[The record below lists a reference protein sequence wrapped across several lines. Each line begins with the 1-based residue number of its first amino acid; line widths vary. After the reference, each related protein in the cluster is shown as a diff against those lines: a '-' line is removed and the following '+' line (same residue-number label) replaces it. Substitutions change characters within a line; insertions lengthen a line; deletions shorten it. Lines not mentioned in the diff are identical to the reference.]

1 MSDRHA
7 TDIEADPSVV
17 AANPA
22 HSAWVA
28 ANAGAGK
35 THTLANRVTRLLLA
49 ETEPERIL
57 CLTFT
62 KAAAAEMQGRL
73 FKQLGEWSML
83 PNRDLERKVAEI
95 GAGLG
100 GPEEMKKA
108 RRLFAKALETP
119 GGLKI
124 LTIHAFC
131 QSLLSRFPL
140 EAGVP
145 ASFDVLDEPTTR
157 ELIALARNRVLERA
171 GSGDAPRAAA
181 LAFLLTQT
189 SETTLN
195 AILDAALG
203 ADKRKL
209 DRFFDL
215 LGTQDL
221 SATIRNA
228 HGAGEQEPDALCRE
242 FCAELSARED
252 ELRAIA
258 SWLAAGSKTDS
269 ERAADLAAALAMT
282 PGAPMFKAYREVWL
296 TKEGLP
302 RKDPVTRRHSATRPD
317 LRELVDKLQADLVA
331 VEERRRAAHSAALT
345 EAALIV
351 ADAVRREYVSLKE
364 ARGAL
369 DYDDLIVKT
378 RQLLEEREAAP
389 WVLYKL
395 DGGIDHLL
403 IDEAQDTSP
412 EQWRIVKALTAEFF
426 AGDAVQR
433 TRGRGEPVVRTV
445 FAVGDEKQSIFSFQG
460 ADPAQFDVHRRAFA
474 EAATAARQGFVDQP
488 LVVSRRSVRDVLQ
501 FVDEVFKPEQARA
514 GLTSAGAEI
523 VHRHLRDERGGVE
536 LWETVKPTE
545 AAETDPYDLPPVD
558 YVGDASPV
566 VQLAKRVAEQ
576 IRQWIGHL
584 TLPGRERTV
593 AAGDIMILLPRR
605 EPFGSAV
612 IRELKL
618 RNVPVAGA
626 DRIVLTE
633 QIAVMDLIALGRFVL
648 LPEDDLTL
656 ACLLRSPLCG
666 LSEDELLS
674 LCADRSGTLW
684 NSLQS
689 RKDETKSF
697 RDAHEF
703 LSEMR
708 RRADFA
714 PPYEFYAHALG
725 PRGMRRHL
733 LKRLGHE
740 ANDAID
746 EFLSLSLTHERAN
759 APSLES
765 FLHWIERGG
774 AEIKR
779 DMERARDEVRVMT
792 VHGAKGLEADIVLLP
807 DTTALPS
814 LANDRG
820 NLLYTEGGVFY
831 PLADKDAPQAV
842 LAAKAAAKARL
853 LEEHRRLLY
862 VALTRARDRLV
873 VCGFERKHGVKEG
886 SWYAL
891 AKRAAEEIGIRLT
904 RGDETVLVVGNSTSG
919 SAGASAAQ
927 ASPALAIQPSWLT
940 ASAPRDVPAPRL
952 VRPFDAAGMDEPATL
967 SPFADNARFRRG
979 LLVHALLA
987 HLPDVAR
994 SERAGLARQFLRLRD
1009 VPDGEA
1015 DSLVRETLAVLDD
1028 PAFGAAFAETSRSEV
1043 AIVADMP
1050 ELGPGARVSGRVD
1063 RLAVNAGNV
1072 LIVDFKTNRPPP
1084 SREEDV
1090 APLYATQM
1098 ALYRA
1103 AAQKI
1108 FPGRAI
1114 VCGLVWTEGP
1124 TLMALSNG
1132 LLDAELKRIKARLD
1146 PQGDRS

>member
-1 MSDRHA
+1 MSGA
-7 TDIEADPSVV
+7 SDIEKDPSVI

-49 ETEPERIL
+49 RTDPERIL

-83 PNRDLERKVAEI
+83 PNKELERRVAEI

-100 GPEEMKKA
+100 GPEDMKRA
-108 RRLFAKALETP
+108 RQLFAKALETP

-131 QSLLSRFPL
+131 QNLLSRFPL

-145 ASFDVLDEPTTR
+145 ASFDVLDEQTAR
-157 ELIALARNRVLERA
+157 ELIAQARTRVLERS
-171 GSGDAPRAAA
+171 GSGDAARASA

-189 SETTLN
+189 SEATLN

-209 DRFFDL
+209 DRFFET
-215 LGTQDL
+215 LGTQDVG
-221 SATIRNA
+221 AAVRRA
-228 HGAGEQEPDALCRE
+228 HGAGDEGPDAICRR
-242 FCAELSARED
+242 FCEELLDLTED
-252 ELRAIA
+252 LRSIA
-258 SWLAAGSKTDS
+258 AWMATGSKTDG
-269 ERAADLAAALAMT
+269 ERASGLLAVLAMA
-282 PGAPMFKAYREVWL
+282 PGAAMYDAYRALWL
-296 TKEGLP
+296 TQAGEP
-302 RKDPVTRRHSATRPD
+302 RKEPVTKRHSATRPE
-317 LRELVDKLQADLVA
+317 LRAAVDRLQADLLA
-331 VEERRRAAHSAALT
+331 VEERRRAAHAAALT
-345 EAALIV
+345 EAALTI
-351 ADAVRREYVSLKE
+351 ADAVRAEYVRAKE

-378 RQLLEEREAAP
+378 RQLLEEREAAS

-395 DGGIDHLL
+395 DGGIDHVL

-412 EQWRIVKALTAEFF
+412 EQWRIVRALTAEFF
-426 AGDAVQR
+426 AGDAAPR
-433 TRGRGEPVVRTV
+433 WRGEDKQPVTRTI

-460 ADPAQFDVHRRAFA
+460 ADPAQFDVHRRAFG
-474 EAATAARQGFVDQP
+474 EAAAAAGRGFVDQP
-488 LVVSRRSVRDVLQ
+488 LVVSRRSVREVLQ
-501 FVDEVFKPEQARA
+501 FVDTVFKPEEARA
-514 GLTSAGAEI
+514 GLTSGGGAIE
-523 VHRHLRDERGGVE
+523 HRHLREEHGRVE
-536 LWETVKPTE
+536 LWETAKP
-545 AAETDPYDLPPVD
+545 ADAEDTDPYELPPVD
-558 YVGDASPV
+558 YVGEASPV
-566 VQLAKRVAEQ
+566 AQLARRVAEQ
-576 IRQWIGHL
+576 IRQWVGRAK
-584 TLPGRERTV
+584 LPGHKAAVR
-593 AAGDIMILLPRR
+593 AGDIMILLPRR

-618 RNVPVAGA
+618 RGVPVAGA

-648 LPEDDLTL
+648 LPQDDYTL
-656 ACLLRSPLCG
+656 AAVLRSPLCRV
-666 LSEDELLS
+666 SEDALFQLS
-674 LCADRSGTLW
+674 HDRKGPLW
-684 NSLQS
+684 SALQQ
-689 RKDETKSF
+689 RRDENDAF
-697 RDAHEF
+697 REAHDF
-703 LSEMR
+703 LAEMR
-708 RRADFA
+708 ARADFA

-725 PRGMRRHL
+725 PRGMRRRL

-746 EFLSLSLTHERAN
+746 EFLSLSFAYEAAN
-759 APSLES
+759 APSLEG

-792 VHGAKGLEADIVLLP
+792 VHGAKGLEADIVILP
-807 DTTALPS
+807 DTTGVPS

-820 NLLYTEGGVFY
+820 NLLYTDDGVLY
-831 PLADKDAPQAV
+831 PVADAQAPRAV
-842 LAAKAAAKARL
+842 LEAKAAAKARM

-873 VCGFERKHGVKEG
+873 VCGFEGKRGVKDG
-886 SWYAL
+886 SWYTL
-891 AKRAAEEIGIRLT
+891 AKRAAEAIGVKLT
-904 RGDETVLVVGNSTSG
+904 RGGEALHVVGEADDLVAAGMVPTVAAAPLASGWLST
-919 SAGASAAQ
+919 
-927 ASPALAIQPSWLT
+927 P
-940 ASAPRDVPAPRL
+940 APRDVPAPRL

-967 SPFADNARFRRG
+967 SPLADNKQFRRG

-987 HLPDVAR
+987 HLPEVAKV
-994 SERAGLARQFLRLRD
+994 ERPALALRFLRLRN
-1009 VPDGEA
+1009 VPDDEA
-1015 DSLVRETLAVLDD
+1015 ETLARETLRVLDD
-1028 PAFGAAFAETSRSEV
+1028 PAFAAAFAEGSRAEV
-1043 AIVADMP
+1043 AIVADLP
-1050 ELGPGARVSGRVD
+1050 ELGEAARVNGRID
-1063 RLAVNAGNV
+1063 RLALTDDSV

-1084 SREEDV
+1084 TREDDV
-1090 APLYATQM
+1090 APLYLTQM

-1103 AAQKI
+1103 AAAKI
-1108 FPGRAI
+1108 FPGRRI

-1124 TLMALSNG
+1124 TLMALSNE
-1132 LLDAELKRIKARLD
+1132 LLDGEMRRIKARLD
-1146 PQGDRS
+1146 PQG

>member
-1 MSDRHA
+1 MSGRHA
-7 TDIEADPSVV
+7 SEVEKDPSVI

-49 ETEPERIL
+49 RTDPGRIL

-83 PNRDLERKVAEI
+83 PNKELERRVAEI

-100 GPEEMKKA
+100 GPEDMRRA
-108 RRLFAKALETP
+108 RQLFAKALETP

-131 QSLLSRFPL
+131 QNLLSRFPL

-145 ASFDVLDEPTTR
+145 ASFDVLDEQTAR
-157 ELIALARNRVLERA
+157 ELIAQARTRMLERS
-171 GSGDAPRAAA
+171 GSGDAARASA

-189 SETTLN
+189 SEATLN

-209 DRFFDL
+209 DRFFEA
-215 LGTQDL
+215 LGTQDVG
-221 SATIRNA
+221 AAVRRA
-228 HGAGEQEPDALCRE
+228 HGAGEDGPDAICRA
-242 FCAELSARED
+242 FCEELLELAED
-252 ELRAIA
+252 LRSVAA
-258 SWLAAGSKTDS
+258 WMAAGSKTDS
-269 ERAADLAAALAMT
+269 ERASALLAVLAMP
-282 PGAPMFKAYREVWL
+282 PGVAMYEAYRALWL
-296 TKEGLP
+296 TQAGEP
-302 RKDPVTRRHSATRPD
+302 RKEPVTKRHSATRPE
-317 LRELVDKLQADLVA
+317 LRAAVDRLQAELLA
-331 VEERRRAAHSAALT
+331 VEERRRAAHAAALAEAALT
-345 EAALIV
+345 IAE
-351 ADAVRREYVSLKE
+351 AVRAEYVRAKE

-395 DGGIDHLL
+395 DGGIDHVL

-412 EQWRIVKALTAEFF
+412 EQWRIVRALTAEFF
-426 AGDAVQR
+426 APDAATRWRADGKQPVAR
-433 TRGRGEPVVRTV
+433 TI

-460 ADPAQFDVHRRAFA
+460 ADPAQFDVHRRDFG
-474 EAATAARQGFVDQP
+474 EAAKAAGRGFVDQP

-501 FVDEVFKPEQARA
+501 FVDTVFKPDEARA
-514 GLTSAGAEI
+514 GLTSAGGAIE
-523 VHRHLRDERGGVE
+523 HRYLREARGRVE
-536 LWETVKPTE
+536 LWETTKPTD
-545 AAETDPYDLPPVD
+545 AEDTDPYELPPFD
-558 YVGDASPV
+558 YVGEASPV
-566 VQLAKRVAEQ
+566 AQLARRVAEQ
-576 IRQWIGHL
+576 IRQWIGRT
-584 TLPGRERTV
+584 TLAGHDAAV
-593 AAGDIMILLPRR
+593 KAGDIMILLPRR

-618 RNVPVAGA
+618 RGVPVAGA

-633 QIAVMDLIALGRFVL
+633 QIAVTDLIALGRFVL

-656 ACLLRSPLCG
+656 AAVLRSPLCRVR
-666 LSEDELLS
+666 EDEMFH
-674 LCADRSGTLW
+674 LCHDREGTLW
-684 NSLQS
+684 SALQ
-689 RKDETKSF
+689 RRGGETETL
-697 RDAHEF
+697 REAHEF
-703 LSEMR
+703 LAEMR

-725 PRGMRRHL
+725 PLGMRRRL

-740 ANDAID
+740 AIDAID
-746 EFLSLSLTHERAN
+746 EFLSLSFAYEAAN
-759 APSLES
+759 APSLEG

-774 AEIKR
+774 AQIKR

-792 VHGAKGLEADIVLLP
+792 VHGAKGLEADIVILP
-807 DTTALPS
+807 DTTGLPS

-820 NLLYTEGGVFY
+820 NLLYTQDGVLY
-831 PLADKDAPQAV
+831 PLADAQAPRAV
-842 LAAKAAAKARL
+842 LAAKEAAKARM

-873 VCGFERKHGVKEG
+873 VCGFEGKRGMKDG

-891 AKRAAEEIGIRLT
+891 ARRAAQEIGVKLT
-904 RGDETVLVVGNSTSG
+904 RAGETVHVVGEAEDSDG
-919 SAGASAAQ
+919 GAATVAVAA
-927 ASPALAIQPSWLT
+927 ASVAPSWLT
-940 ASAPRDVPAPRL
+940 TPAPRDAPAPRL

-967 SPFADNARFRRG
+967 SPLADNKRFRRG

-987 HLPDVAR
+987 HLPETAKH
-994 SERAGLARQFLRLRD
+994 ERAALARQFLRLRN
-1009 VPDGEA
+1009 VPDDEA
-1015 DSLVRETLAVLDD
+1015 EALAQETLAVLDD
-1028 PAFGAAFAETSRSEV
+1028 PAFAAAFATGSRAEV
-1043 AIVADMP
+1043 AIVADLP
-1050 ELGPGARVSGRVD
+1050 ELGHAARVNGRID
-1063 RLAVNAGNV
+1063 RLAVGDDSV

-1084 SREEDV
+1084 TREADV
-1090 APLYATQM
+1090 APLYLTQM

-1103 AAQKI
+1103 AAMKI
-1108 FPGRAI
+1108 FPGRRIA
-1114 VCGLVWTEGP
+1114 CGLVWTEGP
-1124 TLMALSNG
+1124 TLMALSNE
-1132 LLDAELKRIKARLD
+1132 LLDAEMGLIKARLD
-1146 PQGDRS
+1146 PQG

>member
-7 TDIEADPSVV
+7 SEIEKEPSVV

-35 THTLANRVTRLLLA
+35 TYTLANRVTRLLLA
-49 ETEPERIL
+49 ETDPERIL
-57 CLTFT
+57 CLTLT

-83 PNRDLERKVAEI
+83 PNKELERRVADI

-100 GPEEMKKA
+100 GPEDMKRA

-131 QSLLSRFPL
+131 QNLLSRFPL

-145 ASFDVLDEPTTR
+145 ASFDVLDDQTAR
-157 ELIALARNRVLERA
+157 ELIAEARTRVLERS
-171 GSGDAPRAAA
+171 GSGDATRASA

-189 SETTLN
+189 SEATLN

-209 DRFFDL
+209 DRFFET
-215 LGTQDL
+215 LGQE
-221 SATIRNA
+221 TIGGAVRRA
-228 HGAGEQEPDALCRE
+228 HGAGDESSAELCLG
-242 FCAELSARED
+242 FCAELLELEED
-252 ELRAIA
+252 LRSIA
-258 SWLAAGSKTDS
+258 AWMATGSKTDG
-269 ERAADLAAALAMT
+269 ERAAVLLAVLAMA
-282 PGAPMFKAYREVWL
+282 PGAAMYDAYRALWL
-296 TKEGLP
+296 TQAGEP
-302 RKDPVTRRHSATRPD
+302 RKEPVTKKHSATRPE
-317 LRELVDKLQADLVA
+317 LRAAVDRLQAELLA
-331 VEERRRAAHSAALT
+331 MEERRRAAHAAALT
-345 EAALIV
+345 EAALTI
-351 ADAVRREYVSLKE
+351 AEAVRAEYVRAKE

-395 DGGIDHLL
+395 DGGIDHVL

-412 EQWRIVKALTAEFF
+412 EQWRIVRALTAEFF
-426 AGDAVQR
+426 AGEAAER
-433 TRGRGEPVVRTV
+433 TAGAAKTPVTRTI

-460 ADPAQFDVHRRAFA
+460 ADPAQFDVHRRAFG
-474 EAATAARQGFVDQP
+474 EAAAAAQRGFVDQP

-501 FVDEVFKPEQARA
+501 FVDTVFKPEEART
-514 GLTSAGAEI
+514 GLTSGGGAIE
-523 VHRHLRDERGGVE
+523 HQHLREARGRVE
-536 LWETVKPTE
+536 LWETAKPADVE
-545 AAETDPYDLPPVD
+545 DTDPYELPPVD
-558 YVGDASPV
+558 YVGEASPV
-566 VQLAKRVAEQ
+566 AQLARRVAEQ
-576 IRQWIGHL
+576 IRLWIGRL
-584 TLPGRERTV
+584 TLPGHEAAVR
-593 AAGDIMILLPRR
+593 AGDIMILLPRR

-618 RNVPVAGA
+618 RGVPVAGA

-648 LPEDDLTL
+648 LPEDDYTL
-656 ACLLRSPLCG
+656 AAVLRSPLCRVSEEELFA
-666 LSEDELLS
+666 LSYNREGS
-674 LCADRSGTLW
+674 LW
-684 NSLQS
+684 NAL
-689 RKDETKSF
+689 RERRDETASY
-697 RDAHEF
+697 REAHDF
-703 LSEMR
+703 LAEMR
-708 RRADFA
+708 SRADFA

-725 PRGMRRHL
+725 ARGMRRRL

-746 EFLSLSLTHERAN
+746 EFLSLSFAYESAN
-759 APSLES
+759 APSLEG

-792 VHGAKGLEADIVLLP
+792 VHGAKGLEADIVILP
-807 DTTALPS
+807 DTTGLPS

-820 NLLYTEGGVFY
+820 NLLYTEDGVLF
-831 PLADKDAPQAV
+831 PVADAQAPRAV
-842 LAAKAAAKARL
+842 IAAKAAAKARM

-873 VCGFERKHGVKEG
+873 VCGFEGKRGVKDG
-886 SWYAL
+886 SWYTL
-891 AKRAAEEIGIRLT
+891 AQRAAEEIGITLT
-904 RGDETVLVVGNSTSG
+904 RDGETIRVVGETEEAI
-919 SAGASAAQ
+919 AGVPAARAAS
-927 ASPALAIQPSWLT
+927 SPTVPGWLT
-940 ASAPRDVPAPRL
+940 TPAPRDAPAPRL
-952 VRPFDAAGMDEPATL
+952 VRPFDAAGMEEPATL
-967 SPFADNARFRRG
+967 SPLADNKRFRRG

-987 HLPDVAR
+987 HLPEVAKG
-994 SERAGLARQFLRLRD
+994 ERAALGRQFLRLRN
-1009 VPDGEA
+1009 VPDDEA
-1015 DSLVRETLAVLDD
+1015 EPLVRETLAVLDD
-1028 PAFGAAFAETSRSEV
+1028 PAFAAAFAEGSRAEV
-1043 AIVADMP
+1043 AIVADLP
-1050 ELGPGARVSGRVD
+1050 EIGGAARVNGRID
-1063 RLAVNAGNV
+1063 RIAVTDDSV
-1072 LIVDFKTNRPPP
+1072 FIVDFKTNRPPP

-1090 APLYATQM
+1090 APLYRTQM

-1103 AAQKI
+1103 AANKI
-1108 FPGRAI
+1108 LPGRRI

-1124 TLMALSNG
+1124 TLMTLSNG
-1132 LLDAELKRIKARLD
+1132 LLDAEMSRIKACLD
-1146 PQGDRS
+1146 PQG

>member
-1 MSDRHA
+1 MSGA
-7 TDIEADPSVV
+7 SEIEKDPSVI

-49 ETEPERIL
+49 ETDPERIL

-83 PNRDLERKVAEI
+83 PNKELERRIAEI

-100 GPEEMKKA
+100 GPEDMKRA

-131 QSLLSRFPL
+131 QNLLSRFPL

-145 ASFDVLDEPTTR
+145 VSFDVLDEQTAR
-157 ELIALARNRVLERA
+157 ELIAEARTRVLERS
-171 GSGDAPRAAA
+171 GSGDAARASA

-189 SETTLN
+189 SEATLN

-209 DRFFDL
+209 DRFFET
-215 LGTQDL
+215 LGTGDIGAAVRQ
-221 SATIRNA
+221 A
-228 HGAGEQEPDALCRE
+228 HGAGAEGPDAICRG
-242 FCAELSARED
+242 FCAELLELAED
-252 ELRAIA
+252 LRSIA
-258 SWLAAGSKTDS
+258 GWMAAGSKTDS
-269 ERAADLAAALAMT
+269 ERAADLLRLLAMAPSLAMYDAYRDLWLT
-282 PGAPMFKAYREVWL
+282 QAGAPR
-296 TKEGLP
+296 KE
-302 RKDPVTRRHSATRPD
+302 PVTKRHSATRPE
-317 LRELVDKLQADLVA
+317 LRAVVDRLQADLLA
-331 VEERRRAAHSAALT
+331 VEERRRAAHAAALT
-345 EAALIV
+345 EAALTV
-351 ADAVRREYVSLKE
+351 AEAVRAEYVKAKE

-395 DGGIDHLL
+395 DGGIDHVL

-412 EQWRIVKALTAEFF
+412 EQWRIVRALTAEFF
-426 AGDAVQR
+426 AGEAGERWRGAEKRPVTR
-433 TRGRGEPVVRTV
+433 TI

-460 ADPAQFDVHRRAFA
+460 ADPAQFDVHRRAFG
-474 EAATAARQGFVDQP
+474 EAAAAAERGFVDQP

-501 FVDEVFKPEQARA
+501 FVDTVFKPEEARA
-514 GLTSAGAEI
+514 GLTSAGGAIE
-523 VHRHLRDERGGVE
+523 HQHLREARGRVE
-536 LWETVKPTE
+536 VWETVKPAETE
-545 AAETDPYDLPPVD
+545 ETDPYALPPVD
-558 YVGDASPV
+558 YVGGASPV
-566 VQLAKRVAEQ
+566 AQLARRVAEQ
-576 IRQWIGHL
+576 IREWIGRL
-584 TLPGRERTV
+584 KLPGHDAPVR
-593 AAGDIMILLPRR
+593 AGDIMILLPRR

-618 RNVPVAGA
+618 RGVPVAGA

-648 LPEDDLTL
+648 LPQDDHTL
-656 ACLLRSPLCG
+656 ACVLRSPLCR
-666 LSEDELLS
+666 LSEEDLFTLS
-674 LCADRSGTLW
+674 HGRAGSLW
-684 NSLQS
+684 RALQE
-689 RKDETKSF
+689 RHGETVAF
-697 RDAHEF
+697 EEAHAF
-703 LSEMR
+703 LAEMR
-708 RRADFA
+708 SRADFA

-725 PRGMRRHL
+725 PRGMRRRL

-746 EFLSLSLTHERAN
+746 EFLSLSFAYEAAN
-759 APSLES
+759 APSLEG

-792 VHGAKGLEADIVLLP
+792 VHGAKGLEADIVVLP
-807 DTTALPS
+807 DTTGVPS

-820 NLLYTEGGVFY
+820 NLLYTDDGVLY
-831 PLADKDAPQAV
+831 PVSDAHAPRAV
-842 LAAKAAAKARL
+842 LAAKEAAKARM

-873 VCGFERKHGVKEG
+873 VCGYEGVRGVKED
-886 SWYAL
+886 SWYTL
-891 AKRAAEEIGIRLT
+891 AQRAAEEIGVKLT
-904 RGDETVLVVGNSTSG
+904 RGGETLHVVGEAEDAT
-919 SAGASAAQ
+919 GAVEPAVAA
-927 ASPALAIQPSWLT
+927 AALVRPGWLT
-940 ASAPRDVPAPRL
+940 APAPRDVPAPRL
-952 VRPFDAAGMDEPATL
+952 VRPFDAAGMEEPATL
-967 SPFADNARFRRG
+967 SPLADNKRFRRG

-987 HLPDVAR
+987 HLPEVAKE
-994 SERAGLARQFLRLRD
+994 ERAALARQFLRLRSVVVD
-1009 VPDGEA
+1009 EA
-1015 DSLVRETLAVLDD
+1015 EALVDETLRVLDD
-1028 PAFGAAFAETSRSEV
+1028 PAFAAAFAPGSRAEV
-1043 AIVADMP
+1043 SIVADLP
-1050 ELGPGARVSGRVD
+1050 ELGHAARVNGRID
-1063 RLAVNAGNV
+1063 RLALTDDSV

-1084 SREEDV
+1084 KREADV
-1090 APLYATQM
+1090 APLYLTQM

-1103 AAQKI
+1103 AATKI
-1108 FPGRAI
+1108 FPGRRIA
-1114 VCGLVWTEGP
+1114 CGLVWTEGP
-1124 TLMALSNG
+1124 TLMALSND
-1132 LLDAELKRIKARLD
+1132 LLDAEMIRIKARLD
-1146 PQGDRS
+1146 PQG